1 MIKVE
6 LTKNV
11 FNQRGGGL
19 FGLKPIQIVFA
30 VIAMAVGGVTVL
42 WLMQYG
48 LSIDLIGWIVFIE
61 MTIIIGLG
69 VVRPGGKNLFSFL
82 LSSLKPDTRY
92 YCRAECLRSQKNLC
106 KEMKSPFN
114 FPCKD
119 KNGTGSLPV
128 REVSV

>member
-6 LTKNV
+6 LTKNI

-19 FGLKPIQIVFA
+19 FGLKPIQLVFA
-30 VIAMAVGGVTVL
+30 AVAVVVGGLAVL

-92 YCRAECLRSQKNLC
+92 FCREEDVFDDAVLE
-106 KEMKSPFN
+106 KE
-114 FPCKD
+114 
-119 KNGTGSLPV
+119 
-128 REVSV
+128 

>member
-42 WLMQYG
+42 WLMHRFCCYRYG
-48 LSIDLIGWIVFIE
+48 CRRCDGAVAYA
-61 MTIIIGLG
+61 
-69 VVRPGGKNLFSFL
+69 VR
-82 LSSLKPDTRY
+82 
-92 YCRAECLRSQKNLC
+92 
-106 KEMKSPFN
+106 
-114 FPCKD
+114 
-119 KNGTGSLPV
+119 
-128 REVSV
+128 SVD

>member
-19 FGLKPIQIVFA
+19 FGLKPIQLVFA
-30 VIAMAVGGVTVL
+30 AVAVVIGGVTVL

-61 MTIIIGLG
+61 MTIIIGLASG
-69 VVRPGGKNLFSFL
+69 WEKPFFFPADIIKARYKIL
-82 LSSLKPDTRY
+82 LSGGGRI
-92 YCRAECLRSQKNLC
+92 
-106 KEMKSPFN
+106 
-114 FPCKD
+114 
-119 KNGTGSLPV
+119 
-128 REVSV
+128 

>member
-11 FNQRGGGL
+11 FNQHGGGL

-48 LSIDLIGWIVFIE
+48 GASGWEKPFFFPADFTETGHKI
-61 MTIIIGLG
+61 
-69 VVRPGGKNLFSFL
+69 L
-82 LSSLKPDTRY
+82 LSGGGRI
-92 YCRAECLRSQKNLC
+92 
-106 KEMKSPFN
+106 
-114 FPCKD
+114 
-119 KNGTGSLPV
+119 
-128 REVSV
+128 

>member
-19 FGLKPIQIVFA
+19 FGLKPIQLVFA
-30 VIAMAVGGVTVL
+30 AVAVVVGGVTVL

-61 MTIIIGLG
+61 MTIIIGQGKYRQCKCAVQVLSG
-69 VVRPGGKNLFSFL
+69 LAAALFFSWLYNEAVVPRR
-82 LSSLKPDTRY
+82 SL
-92 YCRAECLRSQKNLC
+92 
-106 KEMKSPFN
+106 
-114 FPCKD
+114 
-119 KNGTGSLPV
+119 
-128 REVSV
+128 

>member
-6 LTKNV
+6 LTKNI
-11 FNQRGGGL
+11 FNQRSGGL

-30 VIAMAVGGVTVL
+30 VIAMAVGCVTVL

-82 LSSLKPDTRY
+82 LSSLKPDTSY
-92 YCRAECLRSQKNLC
+92 FCREEDVFDDAVLE
-106 KEMKSPFN
+106 KE
-114 FPCKD
+114 
-119 KNGTGSLPV
+119 
-128 REVSV
+128 

>member
-30 VIAMAVGGVTVL
+30 VIAMAVGGV
-42 WLMQYG
+42 YG

-92 YCRAECLRSQKNLC
+92 YCREEEEFDNVLLEEK
-106 KEMKSPFN
+106 
-114 FPCKD
+114 
-119 KNGTGSLPV
+119 
-128 REVSV
+128 

>member
-92 YCRAECLRSQKNLC
+92 FCREEDVFDDAILEEK
-106 KEMKSPFN
+106 
-114 FPCKD
+114 
-119 KNGTGSLPV
+119 
-128 REVSV
+128 

>member
-30 VIAMAVGGVTVL
+30 VIAMAVGGATVL

-92 YCRAECLRSQKNLC
+92 YCRAESLRTRFRFGEEYSYDSSILS
-106 KEMKSPFN
+106 KSKSGPAACRF
-114 FPCKD
+114 
-119 KNGTGSLPV
+119 G
-128 REVSV
+128 R

>member
-61 MTIIIGLG
+61 MTMIIGLG

-92 YCRAECLRSQKNLC
+92 YCREEEEFDNVLLEEK
-106 KEMKSPFN
+106 
-114 FPCKD
+114 
-119 KNGTGSLPV
+119 
-128 REVSV
+128 

>member
-11 FNQRGGGL
+11 VNQRGGGL
-19 FGLKPIQIVFA
+19 FGLKPIQLIFA
-30 VIAMAVGGVTVL
+30 AVAVVVGGLTVL

-61 MTIIIGLG
+61 MTVIIGLG

-92 YCRAECLRSQKNLC
+92 YCREEEEFDNVLLEEK
-106 KEMKSPFN
+106 
-114 FPCKD
+114 
-119 KNGTGSLPV
+119 
-128 REVSV
+128 